1 MEQLTRRIEA
11 QSFHVGSRDICPHI
25 LVVTVMY
32 SYSRCLVVGGILST
46 VCRSGLVVATHGPV
60 TRGGSSASRQPT
72 SGRGHRAMGGS
83 WTRAGHGW
91 KMMLHNI
98 RRRSLLTSALKAK
111 FTIHDVIYVKIAKH
125 YSWWTHAELQ
135 LDTFYL
141 ILMRNACETFS
152 I

>member
-1 MEQLTRRIEA
+1 
-11 QSFHVGSRDICPHI
+11 
-25 LVVTVMY
+25 MY

-60 TRGGSSASRQPT
+60 TGGSSASRQPT
-72 SGRGHRAMGGS
+72 SGRGHGAMGGS
-83 WTRAGHGW
+83 WTRAGHAW

-111 FTIHDVIYVKIAKH
+111 FTIHDVIYVKIARRNT
-125 YSWWTHAELQ
+125 THGGRGTLM
-135 LDTFYL
+135 DTCGVTTGHFLSYFDD
-141 ILMRNACETFS
+141 NACETFS

>member
-1 MEQLTRRIEA
+1 MRQER
-11 QSFHVGSRDICPHI
+11 H
-25 LVVTVMY
+25 
-32 SYSRCLVVGGILST
+32 LST
-46 VCRSGLVVATHGPV
+46 HLDNHRHVFIFTVSGCRWYPQYRVPQWTGVATHGPV
-60 TRGGSSASRQPT
+60 TGGSSASRQPT

-111 FTIHDVIYVKIAKH
+111 FTIHDVKIAK
-125 YSWWTHAELQ
+125 YSCWMGGHSWTHAELQ

-141 ILMRNACETFS
+141 ILMRMHVRPLAFRHSE